1 MIPLDRNGQCRAEQA
16 EARRSPLRCRSLGP
30 PLSLGTG
37 ELALC
42 PSSGSSLAVL
52 AVAGL
57 WGPGEASPGGSG
69 GSSLRSTPRG
79 RGDCELGSSL
89 VSAVGGAYRMTGG
102 PVGLHTP
109 WPEPWFA
116 GAAPPRLVPPL
127 TREHPHQRCHA
138 RGHPRHGRVSLTCV
152 ATPRPGPGGF
162 PRVGGVDRTAEL
174 NDGGGWADLGL
185 LRNRRPDGSGLASRG
200 AGIRH
205 QCASHVPGPPRD
217 MDCERPHLRGRGGCP
232 PPRPLTLG

>member
-1 MIPLDRNGQCRAEQA
+1 MAY
-16 EARRSPLRCRSLGP
+16 
-30 PLSLGTG
+30 TH
-37 ELALC
+37 
-42 PSSGSSLAVL
+42 
-52 AVAGL
+52 
-57 WGPGEASPGGSG
+57 PG
-69 GSSLRSTPRG
+69 RST
-79 RGDCELGSSL
+79 
-89 VSAVGGAYRMTGG
+89 
-102 PVGLHTP
+102 
-109 WPEPWFA
+109 WFA

-152 ATPRPGPGGF
+152 ATPRPRPGGF

-205 QCASHVPGPPRD
+205 QCASQASKLRDSHRILWLGHQVPYTHYLPWPGGQPGRPSWPWKCAHVRSTAMPRG
-217 MDCERPHLRGRGGCP
+217 RVRVLRGGIGGNLKCDFFVLSVP
-232 PPRPLTLG
+232 AAVGHCFMSILTHPNR

>member
-1 MIPLDRNGQCRAEQA
+1 MAY
-16 EARRSPLRCRSLGP
+16 
-30 PLSLGTG
+30 TH
-37 ELALC
+37 
-42 PSSGSSLAVL
+42 
-52 AVAGL
+52 
-57 WGPGEASPGGSG
+57 PG
-69 GSSLRSTPRG
+69 RST
-79 RGDCELGSSL
+79 
-89 VSAVGGAYRMTGG
+89 
-102 PVGLHTP
+102 
-109 WPEPWFA
+109 WFA

-152 ATPRPGPGGF
+152 ATPRPRPGGF

-205 QCASHVPGPPRD
+205 QCASHVPGPPQD

-232 PPRPLTLG
+232 PPRPLTLGYDAQGSEGERMWESHSPARGRSACWAMDNRGHRGKEPSTHDPATVGLESLTAHLTACMLAGTDRW